1 MREPTQITINEQDWL
16 RLEKMLSQVPLSPY
30 REWLETELDRAQVV
44 PATAVKPGL
53 VTMNST
59 VRYRDESTGKEKEV
73 TLVYPDEADMQS
85 GKVSVL
91 APVGAA
97 LIGLSVGQVI
107 EWKMPDGRNKTLRV
121 CEVLY
126 QPENSK
132 LVCNQ

>member
-1 MREPTQITINEQDWL
+1 MRELTQITINEQDWL

-30 REWLETELDRAQVV
+30 REWLETELDRARVV
-44 PATAVKPGL
+44 PATAVKPDL

-73 TLVYPDEADMQS
+73 MLVYPDEADMQS